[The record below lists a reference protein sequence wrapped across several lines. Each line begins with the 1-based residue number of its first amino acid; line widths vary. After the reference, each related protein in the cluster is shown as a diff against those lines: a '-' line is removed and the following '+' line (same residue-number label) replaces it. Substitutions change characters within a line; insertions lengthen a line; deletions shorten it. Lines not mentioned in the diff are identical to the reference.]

1 MDASAGVVTSVSRD
15 DAHRFSKP
23 QRERIRLLVGLG
35 VEGDSHA
42 GATVQHL
49 SRMKTRGDEANLR
62 QVHLIAEELFDEL
75 AAKGYEV
82 SPGDLGENV
91 TTRGVDLLALPRG
104 TRLHLGPDA
113 VIELTGLRNPC
124 LQIDRFRSGLLK
136 EVVGRDGEGHIVR
149 RAGVM
154 SVVLEGGEIA
164 PTDAIE
170 IELPAGEH
178 IPLDYV

>member
-1 MDASAGVVTSVSRD
+1 MDDGSAVVTSVSSD

-23 QRERIRLLVGLG
+23 RRERIRLLVGLG
-35 VEGDSHA
+35 VEGDSHS
-42 GATVQHL
+42 GVTVQHL
-49 SRMKTRGDEANLR
+49 SRMKKRGDETNLR

-91 TTRGVDLLALPRG
+91 TTRGIDLLSLPRG
-104 TRLHLGPDA
+104 TRLRLGPEA

-136 EVVGRDGEGHIVR
+136 EVVGRDDEGHIVR

-154 SVVLEGGEIA
+154 SVVLEGGDIV
-164 PTDAIE
+164 PSDGIE

-178 IPLDYV
+178 VPLDYV